1 MNGVDVCFCADVHV
15 GNPRAFGGP
24 MVSGINARGRHVLA
38 ALRAA
43 VADAVACSSDA
54 LVVLGDLFDS
64 SRATPQ
70 LVAAVMEVLTTAAEN
85 GVPVHLLLGNHDQE
99 STDAGDNALAPL
111 AIMEG
116 VIVHEEPRVVA
127 LRKSVELWMVPFQV
141 GRASA
146 WLPGVLESLAAGGKA
161 GTSIALALHLGVI
174 DGATLPFL
182 RESPDAIDLGLLA
195 RLCARYGISHVMAG
209 NWHDRRVWNVDVTIL
224 GEGAED
230 RDVLVVA
237 GQRQA
242 GVRAVSLDIYSGAV
256 RAHSGVGSGER
267 PGSTGAAT
275 GSPVQ
280 GSELRE
286 PRAPG
291 GRDATGEPHSR
302 GKLRGGQ
309 CAQDALPAGAPAGR
323 WQSLHAEGGLADVPH
338 VSAGAGARSTHTVK
352 VVQVGA
358 LAPTG
363 FNNPGFDGYG
373 MAEHWRGDA
382 SEGRVVAE
390 GPRFATVRTRA
401 EWDAVIRRVKGLP
414 EPAGPVTWDDVADP
428 HAPTPPE
435 APGPR
440 SGALPPTFVRWVVTG
455 GREAHAEAAALA
467 REETELGA
475 LAGAEVL
482 PDVHAVEEAAHTA
495 AAAARAV
502 PTLRQ
507 AVVEYVGAMGLE
519 PDRAEMVR
527 GLSLGYLRAGESH
540 A

>member
-1 MNGVDVCFCADVHV
+1 MNAIDVCFCADVHV

-24 MVSGINARGRHVLA
+24 MVSGVNARGRHVLA

-116 VIVHEEPRVVA
+116 VTVHEEPRVVA

-182 RESPDAIDLGLLA
+182 RESPDAIDLELLRA
-195 RLCARYGISHVMAG
+195 LAARYGIGHVFCG
-209 NWHDRRVWNVDVTIL
+209 NWHDRRVW
-224 GEGAED
+224 EG
-230 RDVLVVA
+230 
-237 GQRQA
+237 
-242 GVRAVSLDIYSGAV
+242 
-256 RAHSGVGSGER
+256 SGV
-267 PGSTGAAT
+267 
-275 GSPVQ
+275 
-280 GSELRE
+280 
-286 PRAPG
+286 
-291 GRDATGEPHSR
+291 
-302 GKLRGGQ
+302 
-309 CAQDALPAGAPAGR
+309 
-323 WQSLHAEGGLADVPH
+323 
-338 VSAGAGARSTHTVK
+338 TVAK

-363 FNNPGFDGYG
+363 FNNPGFEGYG

-390 GPRFATVRTRA
+390 GPRFATVRSRA
-401 EWDAVIRRVKGLP
+401 EWDATIRRVKGLP

-428 HAPTPPE
+428 HAPPPPE

-475 LAGAEVL
+475 LTGAEVL

-507 AVVEYVGAMGLE
+507 AVVEYVGALGLE

-527 GLSLGYLRAGESH
+527 LLALGYLRAGESH

>member
-1 MNGVDVCFCADVHV
+1 MNALDVCLVADVHV
-15 GNPRAFGGP
+15 SNPRAFGGP
-24 MVSGINARGRHVLA
+24 MVSGVNARGRHVLA

-43 VADAVACSSDA
+43 VEDAFSSDA
-54 LVVLGDLFDS
+54 LVILGDLFDS

-70 LVAAVMEVLTTAAEN
+70 LVAAVMEVLSFATGA

-99 STDAGDNALAPL
+99 STDTGDHALAPL

-116 VIVHEEPRVVA
+116 VTVHEKPAVVT
-127 LRKSVELWMVPFQV
+127 LRADVELWMVPFQV
-141 GRASA
+141 GRASE
-146 WLPGVLESLAAGGKA
+146 WLPGVLESLAAGGKP

-182 RESPDAIDLGLLA
+182 RESPDAVDLGLL
-195 RLCARYGISHVMAG
+195 RELCARYGVGHVMAG
-209 NWHDRRVWNVDVTIL
+209 NWHDRRVW
-224 GEGAED
+224 EGP
-230 RDVLVVA
+230 
-237 GQRQA
+237 
-242 GVRAVSLDIYSGAV
+242 GA
-256 RAHSGVGSGER
+256 
-267 PGSTGAAT
+267 
-275 GSPVQ
+275 
-280 GSELRE
+280 
-286 PRAPG
+286 
-291 GRDATGEPHSR
+291 
-302 GKLRGGQ
+302 
-309 CAQDALPAGAPAGR
+309 
-323 WQSLHAEGGLADVPH
+323 
-338 VSAGAGARSTHTVK
+338 K

-373 MAEHWRGDA
+373 MAEHWYGNA
-382 SEGRVVAE
+382 SEGRRVAE
-390 GPRFATVRTRA
+390 GPRFVTVRSRA
-401 EWDAVIRRVKGLP
+401 EWDATVRRVKGLP
-414 EPAGPVTWDDVADP
+414 EPSGPVTWDDVADP
-428 HAPTPPE
+428 HAPPPPE

-519 PDRAEMVR
+519 PDRAEAVR
-527 GLSLGYLRAGESH
+527 GLALGYLRAGESH